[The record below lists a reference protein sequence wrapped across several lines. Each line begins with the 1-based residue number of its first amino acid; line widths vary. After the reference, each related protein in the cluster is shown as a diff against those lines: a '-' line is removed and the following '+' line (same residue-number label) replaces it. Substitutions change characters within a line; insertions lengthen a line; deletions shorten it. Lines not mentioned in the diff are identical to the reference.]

1 MLNVD
6 ILDNVMGNKTITIG
20 RDKKCD
26 LVVEDIP
33 QNQKVS
39 GRHATITEVNVEG
52 ALQKQFVLEDH
63 STNGT
68 YVNSTF
74 VHNGTYKIKEGD
86 VVTLGRDYLLDWDLV
101 LPFFGVR
108 KTSRKPIGRE
118 TELKPQKGI
127 NSGFVSADPV
137 YPDPLPIISEEPK
150 TPIESQ
156 PQEPEQNAKKEFVF
170 TGMHWLI
177 TIGALLIGLVLGIL
191 M

>member
-1 MLNVD
+1 
-6 ILDNVMGNKTITIG
+6 MGNKTITIG

-39 GRHATITEVNVEG
+39 GRHATITEVNVG
-52 ALQKQFVLEDH
+52 DAPQKQFILEDH

-68 YVNSTF
+68 YVNSRLI
-74 VHNGTYKIKEGD
+74 HNGTYKIKKGD
-86 VVTLGRDYLLDWDLV
+86 VITLGHEYPLDWDVV

-108 KTSRKPIGRE
+108 KTNRKPIGRE
-118 TELKPQKGI
+118 TELKPQNGI

-137 YPDPLPIISEEPK
+137 YPDPLPIINNEEPK
-150 TPIESQ
+150 IPIESQ
-156 PQEPEQNAKKEFVF
+156 PQEPEQTPNKDFVF

-177 TIGALLIGLVLGIL
+177 TIGALLIGFVLGIL
-191 M
+191 I